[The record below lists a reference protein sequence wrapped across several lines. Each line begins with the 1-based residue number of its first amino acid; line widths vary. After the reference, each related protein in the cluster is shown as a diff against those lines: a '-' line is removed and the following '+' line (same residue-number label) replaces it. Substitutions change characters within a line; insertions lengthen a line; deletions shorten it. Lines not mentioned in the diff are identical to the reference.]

1 MTFIKTIDIDKAEGI
16 VKQEYEKGF
25 RRSGRVFNILKIM
38 SRSPAALKDA
48 MRLYLTIMFGP
59 SEISRAQREMIA
71 TVVSRVN
78 HCHYWTEAHGND
90 FRDEVQNDQLTEHI
104 KHDWREADLTK
115 IDIAL
120 CTWAEKL
127 TRTPGDMSQKDVLEL
142 ENIGMSQEAIS
153 DATQVVGY
161 FNYINRIA
169 DGLGVDLE
177 PEIEP

>member
-1 MTFIKTIDIDKAEGI
+1 MDKAEGI

-90 FRDEVQNDQLTEHI
+90 FRDEVQNDQLAEHI
-104 KHDWREADLTK
+104 KHDWQEADLTK

-127 TRTPGDMSQKDVLEL
+127 TRTPGDMSQKDVFEL

-153 DATQVVGY
+153 DAAQVVGY

-169 DGLGVDLE
+169 NGLGVDLE
-177 PEIEP
+177 TEMEK